1 MAKTDTTA
9 SIFKE
14 IPNTFETGAL
24 RDGFKAWASFGSR
37 LSGLTL
43 DVAAKSTDIT
53 TEASKETLANLRNI
67 TTVRDDASD
76 YAKAYSGL
84 VQTQF
89 DLSRRTA
96 EAFLGLAQK
105 AGTEASE
112 LVSEAGENLGGT
124 ATANVNKAA
133 SKAKTAA

>member
-14 IPNTFETGAL
+14 IPNIFEHGAL
-24 RDGFKAWASFGSR
+24 RDGLKSWASYSSR

-43 DVAAKSTDIT
+43 DVASKSTDIT
-53 TEASKETLANLRNI
+53 IEASKETISNLRNV

-76 YAKAYSGL
+76 YAKAYSGF

-96 EAFLGLAQK
+96 EAFFGLAQT
-105 AGTEASE
+105 AGTEASD
-112 LVSEAGENLGGT
+112 LVSQAGENLSRT
-124 ATANVNKAA
+124 ATANANKAA